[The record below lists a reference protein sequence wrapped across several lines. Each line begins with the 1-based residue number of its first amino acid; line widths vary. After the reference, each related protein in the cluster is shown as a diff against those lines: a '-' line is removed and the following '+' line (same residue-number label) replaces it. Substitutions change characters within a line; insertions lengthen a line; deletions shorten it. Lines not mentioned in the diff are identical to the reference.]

1 MMAEIT
7 SPLST
12 AMKARAKA
20 AINALSSGAD
30 SYTKRTPRALRA
42 LILSQDD
49 SDPVRAA
56 MAVEG
61 WFVATSSETFSSA
74 SNTAVDVS

>member
-1 MMAEIT
+1 MADIVT
-7 SPLST
+7 PMST
-12 AMKARAKA
+12 AMKTRAKA
-20 AINALSSGAD
+20 AIDALEGGAD
-30 SYTKRTPRALRA
+30 NYTSRTPRQLRA

-56 MAVEG
+56 MASEG
-61 WFVATSSETFSSA
+61 WFEPTSSDTFRNA